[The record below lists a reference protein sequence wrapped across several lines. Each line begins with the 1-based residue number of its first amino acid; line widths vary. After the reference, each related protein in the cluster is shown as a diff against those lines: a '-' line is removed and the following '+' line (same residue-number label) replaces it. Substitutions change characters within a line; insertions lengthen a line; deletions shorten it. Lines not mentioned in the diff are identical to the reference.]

1 MTHRPLRQWLVAAA
15 VAVTMASTGTV
26 HAAGALRT
34 VPSHLEKAD
43 ASKYAEGK
51 RAYEKQD
58 YAAAGKTFTALLGR
72 VPESPANRTI
82 RASLVLD
89 AMAAYQAA
97 YEGSGGPFFLGP
109 KPSYADFHWFPW
121 AHRLARCRM
130 MLNSGYHKQH
140 RLGVLKHYRNFSVPS
155 TPEFAGNTCSSSI
168 TTRKIS
174 SKRCACVQ
182 CPALS
187 VT

>member
-1 MTHRPLRQWLVAAA
+1 MVLGEAPAACLSRLGA
-15 VAVTMASTGTV
+15 
-26 HAAGALRT
+26 HAACNSRPCRYSVVQSQVQLHKPHFCIMYYC
-34 VPSHLEKAD
+34 VPTATRYPPQTAAEQEKA
-43 ASKYAEGK
+43 
-51 RAYEKQD
+51 KQNMLS
-58 YAAAGKTFTALLGR
+58 ALKAI
-72 VPESPANRTI
+72 S
-82 RASLVLD
+82 
-89 AMAAYQAA
+89 AA